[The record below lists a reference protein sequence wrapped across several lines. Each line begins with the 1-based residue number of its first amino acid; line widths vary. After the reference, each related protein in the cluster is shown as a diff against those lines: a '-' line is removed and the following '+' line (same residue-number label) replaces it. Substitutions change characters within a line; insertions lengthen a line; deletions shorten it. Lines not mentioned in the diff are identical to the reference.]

1 MKLVIVESPTK
12 ATTIGKFIGKEY
24 RVESSFGHVRD
35 LPKSLQR
42 KKDVPVTEIV
52 AGIAPDFAPR
62 YIIPVKAKDR
72 VKELRKLADKAKE
85 IILASDEDREG
96 EAIAWHLREVLEGK
110 GSKTKRDSVSVIEG
124 KPVRRIVFHEIT
136 EDAIKHALE
145 SPRTI
150 DQNMVEAQQAR
161 RILDRLVGFKLSP
174 FLWKKIAPGLSA
186 GRVQSVALRL
196 IVDRENEIR
205 AFKPDEYWTIAA
217 QLITHN
223 SQLTIEADL
232 IKIAGKTIEKFDI
245 KNKEQAEKIAAELRS
260 SAYQVTS
267 IKKTETRKNPSGPFT
282 TSTLQQTASTRL
294 GYSAKKTMTIAQI
307 LYENGYIT
315 YMRTDSLNLSKE
327 SQASAA
333 DYLAKT
339 FGEKY
344 VDTKSFHTKSKGA
357 QEAHEAVRPTKL
369 IHPDELP
376 VSDEGARKLYRL
388 IWQRFLASQMPSA
401 IFDATSVDIAA
412 QLTTD
417 NSQLTTHTLRVNG
430 NTMKFDGYLKVY
442 PQSVEEKIIPELT
455 ENETLKFGSVTP
467 TQHFTEPPPRY
478 SEAKLIKTLEEYGIG
493 RPSTYVSI
501 ISVIQARN
509 YVRKEGGRFFPTE
522 IGEMVSKLLVAHFPQ
537 VVDVGFTAK
546 IELELDEVAEG
557 TIKWQDPL
565 HEFYDPF
572 SVLLA
577 EKYASVEREHTDEKT
592 DEICEKCGKAMIIK
606 FGRFGKFMACS
617 GFPDCKNAK
626 NVNKIEPLLIGMK
639 CPKCLA
645 SPDRRVA
652 PGDIVVKQTHKGRKK
667 TFWGCSKYSK
677 EGGCD
682 WASWTDPTKTPE
694 QIAEEKAQAALTRK
708 SKTPKDKAEITTP
721 QEDET

>member
-12 ATTIGKFIGKEY
+12 ANTIGKFIGKDY

-52 AGIAPDFAPR
+52 AGIGPDFTPR
-62 YIIPVKAKDR
+62 YIIPAKAKER

-96 EAIAWHLREVLEGK
+96 EAIAWHLHQILEGK

-124 KPVRRIVFHEIT
+124 KPVQRIVFHEIT
-136 EDAIKHALE
+136 ESAITEALKH
-145 SPRTI
+145 PRAI
-150 DQNMVEAQQAR
+150 DERMVDAQQAR

-205 AFKPDEYWTIAA
+205 AFIPQEYWTIGAT
-217 QLITHN
+217 LLSDTKEPF
-223 SQLTIEADL
+223 EAEL
-232 IKIAGKTIEKFDI
+232 IKQDGKPIEKFDI
-245 KNKEQAEKIAAELRS
+245 ATKVDAEKIVADLKNQRFAI
-260 SAYQVTS
+260 ATV
-267 IKKTETRKNPSGPFT
+267 KKSESRKNPSGPFT

-294 GYSAKKTMTIAQI
+294 GYSAKKTMMLAQM

-327 SQASAA
+327 SQDAA
-333 DYLAKT
+333 ANYLEATYGK
-339 FGEKY
+339 EY
-344 VDTKSFHTKSKGA
+344 VETKSFHTKSKGA
-357 QEAHEAVRPTKL
+357 QEAHEAIRPTKL
-369 IHPDELP
+369 IHPDELT

-388 IWQRFLASQMPSA
+388 IWQRFVASQMPPA
-401 IFDATSVDIAA
+401 RFDATSVDIESA
-412 QLTTD
+412 D
-417 NSQLTTHTLRVNG
+417 KRYVLRTNG

-442 PQSVEEKIIPELT
+442 PQSVEEKNLPV
-455 ENETLKFGSVTP
+455 LKEGSAVTAQDVTP
-467 TQHFTEPPPRY
+467 SQHFTEPPPRY

-522 IGEMVSKLLVAHFPQ
+522 VGEMVNTILTKHFPQ

-546 IELELDEVAEG
+546 IEKELDEVAEG
-557 TIKWQDPL
+557 TIGWRDPL

-572 SVLLA
+572 STLLA
-577 EKYASVEREHTDEKT
+577 DKYASVEKENPDEKT
-592 DEICEKCGKAMIIK
+592 DEVCEKCGKPMVIK
-606 FGRFGKFMACS
+606 FGRFGKFLACS
-617 GFPDCKNAK
+617 GFPECKNAK
-626 NVNKIEPLLIGMK
+626 NINRVEAVQLNMK
-639 CPKCLA
+639 CPKCTT
-645 SPDRRVA
+645 
-652 PGDIVVKQTHKGRKK
+652 GDVVVKQTRKGRKK
-667 TFWGCSKYSK
+667 TFWGCNRYPD
-677 EGGCD
+677 CD
-682 WASWTDPTKTPE
+682 WATWNDPTKTPE
-694 QIAEEKAQAALTRK
+694 QLEAEKKERKEKKGAPRVIETE
-708 SKTPKDKAEITTP
+708 TPVHE
-721 QEDET
+721 EEV

>member
-12 ATTIGKFIGKEY
+12 ANTIGRFIGKEY

-42 KKDVPVTEIV
+42 KKDVPTTEIV
-52 AGIAPDFAPR
+52 AGISPDFTPR
-62 YIIPVKAKDR
+62 YIIPAKAKER
-72 VKELRKLADKAKE
+72 VKGLRALAAKAKE

-96 EAIAWHLREVLEGK
+96 EAIAWHLHQVLEGN

-136 EDAIKHALE
+136 ESAIAQALE
-145 SPRTI
+145 HPRVI
-150 DQNMVEAQQAR
+150 DQKMVDAQQAR

-196 IVDRENEIR
+196 IVDREDEIR
-205 AFKPDEYWTIAA
+205 AFKPEEYWTIAA
-217 QLITHN
+217 KLQSNT
-223 SQLTIEADL
+223 SQAANNELEAEL
-232 IKIAGKTIEKFDI
+232 IKMAGKTIEKFDI
-245 KNKEQAEKIAAELRS
+245 KNKVQAEEIATSLRKGT
-260 SAYQVTS
+260 YRVVGV
-267 IKKTETRKNPSGPFT
+267 KKTETRKNPSGPFT
-282 TSTLQQTASTRL
+282 TSTLQQTASTRM
-294 GYSAKKTMTIAQI
+294 GFSAKKTMTIAQI

-327 SQASAA
+327 SQAHAA
-333 DYLAKT
+333 EYLAKS
-339 FGEKY
+339 FGAQY
-344 VDTKSFHTKSKGA
+344 VETKSFHTKSKGA
-357 QEAHEAVRPTKL
+357 QEAHEAIRPTKL

-388 IWQRFLASQMPSA
+388 IWQRFLASQMPPA
-401 IFDATSVDIAA
+401 VFDATSVDIEAA
-412 QLTTD
+412 TTYD
-417 NSQLTTHTLRVNG
+417 LQPTVFGLRTNG

-442 PQSVEEKIIPELT
+442 PQSVEEKILPPLV
-455 ENETLKFGSVTP
+455 ENDPLKLERVLPS
-467 TQHFTEPPPRY
+467 QHFTEPPPRY

-522 IGEMVSKLLVAHFPQ
+522 MGELVNKLLTTHFPQ
-537 VVDVGFTAK
+537 IVDIGFTAK
-546 IELELDEVAEG
+546 IEKELDDVAEG
-557 TIKWQDPL
+557 SITWQEPL

-572 SVLLA
+572 AKLLA
-577 EKYASVEREHTDEKT
+577 EKYESVVREHTDEKT
-592 DEICEKCGKAMIIK
+592 DEVCEKCGKPMIIK

-626 NVNKIEPLLIGMK
+626 NVNKIEAVMLNMK
-639 CPKCLA
+639 CPKCLVT
-645 SPDRRVA
+645 PDRQTA
-652 PGDIVVKQTHKGRKK
+652 PGDVVVKQTRKGRKRM
-667 TFWGCSKYSK
+667 FWGCSRYNKDST
-677 EGGCD
+677 GCD
-682 WASWTDPTKTPE
+682 WATWNDPTKTPE
-694 QIAEEKAQAALTRK
+694 QIAEEKAA
-708 SKTPKDKAEITTP
+708 SKLKKTLAGE
-721 QEDET
+721 EE